1 MALLAAVWLG
11 GLLCVAGIATP
22 AGFAVLGPADGGRV
36 AGRILASEAA
46 TSLVLG
52 ACILVLHR
60 WDARRVL
67 TSVPRARF
75 DFVLALAAGA
85 VFCTVAGYYALQPMM
100 ADARAG
106 LGALSFGQLHAVS
119 VAFFA
124 VKLILVALMAGHL
137 VLGAKA
143 NPASSG

>member
-11 GLLCVAGIATP
+11 VLLCVAGIATP
-22 AGFAVLGPADGGRV
+22 AGFAVLGPAEGGRV

-52 ACILVLHR
+52 ACLLVLHR
-60 WDARRVL
+60 WDARGVAHE
-67 TSVPRARF
+67 VPRARF
-75 DFVLALAAGA
+75 DGVLALAAGA

-106 LGALSFGQLHAVS
+106 KGALSFGQLHAVS
-119 VAFFA
+119 G
-124 VKLILVALMAGHL
+124 L
-137 VLGAKA
+137 
-143 NPASSG
+143 SR